1 MTRRA
6 YSTTEVAEMLG
17 FGPGRGKT
25 HAGSQR
31 VLRQIHAGE
40 IKAIKFGATYRVPD
54 YEVDRLLGG
63 ASRPAQSA

>member
-17 FGPGRGKT
+17 FGPGKGRT

-31 VLRQIHAGE
+31 VLRQIHAGQ
-40 IKAIKFGATYRVPD
+40 IKAIKFGASYRVPD
-54 YEVDRLLGG
+54 YEVDRLLSE
-63 ASRPAQSA
+63 AAQPARSA